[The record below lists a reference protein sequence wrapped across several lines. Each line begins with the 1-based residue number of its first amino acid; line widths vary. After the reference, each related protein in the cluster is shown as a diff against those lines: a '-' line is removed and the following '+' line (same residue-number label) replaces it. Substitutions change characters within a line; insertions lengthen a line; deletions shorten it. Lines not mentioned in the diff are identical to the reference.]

1 MNQQFTRIHKTGGVS
16 AAGKVFSKSRLGRD
30 TLKTEGWPDSEGHYS
45 MKAIESLEAA
55 EGELTERM
63 VEIKDE
69 RIALVETIPGVGK
82 LTSRVLVSAIDNAD
96 RFDNKKSVAK
106 YGAVTPRVYQSGG
119 ITHLGRIS
127 QDGRHEVRRVL
138 LQCAHTR
145 TRMKSYEA
153 YPLKAF
159 FERIKKRRG
168 KKIAIVAVARK
179 LSTIAYGVLKAKAAY
194 NPARLAIRAV

>member
-1 MNQQFTRIHKTGGVS
+1 
-16 AAGKVFSKSRLGRD
+16 
-30 TLKTEGWPDSEGHYS
+30 

-69 RIALVETIPGVGK
+69 RIDLVETIPGIGK

-106 YGAVTPRVYQSGG
+106 YGAVTPRIYQSGG
-119 ITHLGRIS
+119 ITHLGRINRN
-127 QDGRHEVRRVL
+127 GRHEVRRVL
-138 LQCAHTR
+138 LQCAHTI

-153 YPLKAF
+153 YPLKGF

-179 LSTIAYGVLKAKAAY
+179 LLTIAYGVLKSKIAY
-194 NPARLAIRAV
+194 NPARLAVRAV